1 MNANILP
8 DAQAGGILVQFSAT
22 SEFSFKAAQKPE
34 VREALDTALA
44 QAGAPGVSVSIVREG
59 VTGGADA
66 AAQAQPA
73 AAQVQAQQQATQ
85 EAPRFQP
92 PVSQA
97 NSASQAQA
105 QAQPQ
110 QQQQQRTAQS
120 QQPAASEPRFQPP
133 AQVLERQQRRQAQA
147 SAPAPE
153 PADEVPL
160 DVYDSF
166 SPSDFGAYGQDPAE
180 FAPAENLYSPP
191 AAQPHAQ
198 AFDAQTGATPAANEP
213 TQEDLNQALF
223 AGFGDNVS
231 FTSID

>member
-1 MNANILP
+1 
-8 DAQAGGILVQFSAT
+8 V
-22 SEFSFKAAQKPE
+22 
-34 VREALDTALA
+34 
-44 QAGAPGVSVSIVREG
+44 
-59 VTGGADA
+59 
-66 AAQAQPA
+66 QAQV
-73 AAQVQAQQQATQ
+73 QQMQAQQQATQ
-85 EAPRFQP
+85 ETPRFQP

-110 QQQQQRTAQS
+110 QQLQRTAQS

-166 SPSDFGAYGQDPAE
+166 APSDFGAYGQDPAE

-198 AFDAQTGATPAANEP
+198 ALDAQTGATPAANEP